1 MYHADGLPS
10 ASSTL
15 LMLSASLMSMT
26 KGSHEAI
33 VLDEANHPLLFQL
46 VEDTEKSSAVD
57 AQFFRQ
63 GISAAVHYALMCD
76 GAQEEIDQT
85 VYLPGK
91 LTEELLGDFFV
102 VHGENIKMTWQR

>member
-1 MYHADGLPS
+1 
-10 ASSTL
+10 
-15 LMLSASLMSMT
+15 MLNRFEKQSDAEVAL
-26 KGSHEAI
+26 GVEAI

-46 VEDTEKSSAVD
+46 VENTEKSSAVD

-63 GISAAVHYALMCD
+63 GISAAVHCVLMCD
-76 GAQEEIDQT
+76 GAQEKIDQT